1 MKYKPIEHRVLAID
15 LAGLE
20 LRETGTDQAPQ
31 LVGHASV
38 FNQWA
43 TITELWGESWEESV
57 APGAYKKTIA
67 EADIRALWN
76 HDPNVVLG
84 RNKANTLTLGE
95 DVIGLAVTIT
105 PPDSEWGRPVLE
117 AVRRG
122 DVSGMSI
129 AFQVVKDEW
138 TRPDRKKEPNA
149 LPKRLI
155 REARLLDVSPVTFP
169 VFSQTDINARAEN
182 STQEHMLLEA
192 LQVVRMT
199 ELGLPL
205 ESEERVCLRAA
216 ATRLLNV
223 SGEPGAGGANETPPY
238 ADHSPAVQ
246 DNEPDVSIYVH
257 SEMARARKLQ
267 LMKMNMEV
275 MK

>member
-1 MKYKPIEHRVLAID
+1 MTMKRKPIEHRVLALD

-20 LRETGTDQAPQ
+20 LREASPEQAPQ
-31 LVGHASV
+31 LVGHAAV

-43 TITELWGESWEESV
+43 TISEFWGELWEESV

-84 RNKANTLTLGE
+84 RNKAGTLTLSE
-95 DVIGLAVTIT
+95 DEIGLQATIT

-122 DVSGMSI
+122 DITGMSI
-129 AFQVVKDEW
+129 AFQVVKEDW

-149 LPKRLI
+149 LPKRTI
-155 REARLLDVSPVTFP
+155 REAKLLDVSPVTFP
-169 VFSQTDINARAEN
+169 AFPQTDINARSEG
-182 STQEHMLLEA
+182 SEQEQALLEA
-192 LQVVRMT
+192 FRAARLA

-205 ESEERVCLRAA
+205 ESEERACLRAA

-223 SGEPGAGGANETPPY
+223 SGEPEPVGADEAP
-238 ADHSPAVQ
+238 AHDHSPVAPGT
-246 DNEPDVSIYVH
+246 EPDVVAHGH
-257 SEMARARKLQ
+257 SEAARARRLQ
-267 LMKMNMEV
+267 LLRMAMEA
-275 MK
+275 